1 MSFFDSDIVR
11 AEMAEIHELQ
21 EEVFDNVM
29 KFQYMNDSDKLH
41 HINVLEK
48 LIEKQKIV
56 YARLSLSD
64 DPDAKQMKEEILKS
78 AVMMGLPKNVDV
90 NLMFNQM
97 SDMMKVM
104 RQQLDT
110 NGVGS
115 QNNKVHT
122 KAKSNLI

>member
-11 AEMAEIHELQ
+11 AEMAEVHELQ

-29 KFQYMNDSDKLH
+29 KFQYMNDTDKLH
-41 HINVLEK
+41 HITTLER

-56 YARLSLSD
+56 YARLSLSN
-64 DPDAKQMKEEILKS
+64 DPDAKKMKEEILKS

-97 SDMMKVM
+97 SDMMGIM
-104 RQQLDT
+104 RQQLEIDS
-110 NGVGS
+110 VGS
-115 QNNKVHT
+115 
-122 KAKSNLI
+122 

>member
-29 KFQYMNDSDKLH
+29 KFQYMNDTDKLH
-41 HINVLEK
+41 HITTLER

-56 YARLSLSD
+56 YARLSLSN
-64 DPDAKQMKEEILKS
+64 DPDAKKMKEEILNS

-90 NLMFNQM
+90 NMMFNQM
-97 SDMMKVM
+97 SDMMGIM
-104 RQQLDT
+104 RQQLDI
-110 NGVGS
+110 NGVES
-115 QNNKVHT
+115 
-122 KAKSNLI
+122 

>member
-11 AEMAEIHELQ
+11 AEMAEIQELQ
-21 EEVFDNVM
+21 EEVFDSVM
-29 KFQYMNDSDKLH
+29 KFQYMNDTDKLH
-41 HINVLEK
+41 HITTLER

-56 YARLSLSD
+56 YARLSLSN
-64 DPDAKQMKEEILKS
+64 DPDAKKMKEEILKS

-97 SDMMKVM
+97 SDMMGIM

-115 QNNKVHT
+115 
-122 KAKSNLI
+122 

>member
-110 NGVGS
+110 NGVES
-115 QNNKVHT
+115 
-122 KAKSNLI
+122 

>member
-21 EEVFDNVM
+21 EEVYDNVM
-29 KFQYMNDSDKLH
+29 KFPYMNDSDKLH
-41 HINVLEK
+41 HINILEK

-115 QNNKVHT
+115 
-122 KAKSNLI
+122 

>member
-11 AEMAEIHELQ
+11 AEMAEIQELQ

-115 QNNKVHT
+115 
-122 KAKSNLI
+122 